1 MLMKTIFQV
10 TEYKVR
16 LDLKNGERVKF
27 EVVKSAV
34 TEIFTVTEKQKSLT
48 LNVIPEAKIDM
59 PPDTVSAQVAV
70 SVSLDSSVS

>member
-1 MLMKTIFQV
+1 MLMKSFFQV

-27 EVVKSAV
+27 AVVKSAV

-59 PPDTVSAQVAV
+59 PPDTVSAQIAV